1 MRSSPVPAGLLAT
14 ARRLG
19 TNRGAALFAIV
30 TLGACVAG
38 VAQAAHPFSGTIPA
52 EPTED
57 RLEAFDVT
65 PAVGGAELHVAE
77 AGYALWADADSA
89 VVTLAAP
96 DGRVYTSLPLCA
108 LAGRAAIPNGAHAH
122 TTLNGHVL
130 TTTLIAADGT
140 VLSSATLRP
149 GPSSFTVSFAAPLG
163 PQRSIAPSFF
173 ADGHRGLDMTTIQDG
188 YTPDPRSTSVSPA
201 PVVSTVGRTPF
212 APPPLQV
219 QLRGAPGWVGLGLV
233 QVPSATSMRVGR
245 DGAVSIDYPLAG
257 VDASADLGAGAGQA
271 GMLRFPDFVVTF
283 AAGPQTGLRAYHDA
297 LVALHAVTV
306 AAPPGSRPGWWS
318 DPIVDTWGEQMA
330 VHAFR
335 GSPAFT
341 ADWVRAFAAN
351 WKAQYHVDHFTL
363 VIDSRW
369 QERIGDP
376 MPDPL
381 RFGGVAGMRAL
392 IDQLHAQGLHV
403 LLWWPMWAHRID
415 TIPLPA
421 KLARTATPEKL
432 IDPTTPSFQTDMAT
446 TVGALMGTGSDA
458 LAADGLKLDWQYDI
472 PATVSNP
479 AAGYGAL
486 ALYRYMAAIHT
497 AAHRLRNDAMIDAS
511 AAAPQFA
518 AVADTVRLYD
528 AWSTAEWDRR
538 AALVAAVDP
547 DVLIDGDGWQ
557 VDATT
562 VIPHTV
568 ASTVYGTPAMYFGS
582 TWVGGAPIA
591 PALSQQLGAVVSL
604 SAVKGQGHPVPLA
617 GGEWQ
622 YEVGRAVT
630 ARTFNHAHA
639 LVVRAPSCTP
649 TWHGTVTSTVAGRM
663 LVPMVGKKL
672 VSALD
677 SAGKHVAAQLVPQGV
692 VFTARAGAVYQLNFA
707 GGC

>member
-1 MRSSPVPAGLLAT
+1 MRRPLPSRLLST

-19 TNRGAALFAIV
+19 ANRGAAVFAVV
-30 TLGACVAG
+30 TIGACVAG
-38 VAQAAHPFSGTIPA
+38 VAQAHPFTRTLPA

-57 RLEAFDVT
+57 RLEGFDVT
-65 PAVGGAELHVAE
+65 PAVGAAELHVAGT
-77 AGYALWADADSA
+77 GYAIWADPDSA
-89 VVTLAAP
+89 VVSLASA

-108 LAGRAAIPNGAHAH
+108 LAGRAAIPSGAHAH
-122 TTLNGHVL
+122 TTLTGHVL
-130 TTTLIAADGT
+130 TTTMVAADGT
-140 VLSSATLRP
+140 VLSQATLTP
-149 GPSSFTVSFAAPLG
+149 SPSSFTVSFTAPLG
-163 PQRSIAPSFF
+163 PQRALAPSFF

-188 YTPDPRSTSVSPA
+188 YTPDPRATSVSPA

-219 QLRGAPGWVGLGLV
+219 QLRGTPGWMGLGLV
-233 QVPSATSMRVGR
+233 QVPSATSMRVGH
-245 DGAVSIDYPLAG
+245 DGAVSIDYPLAS
-257 VDASADLGAGAGQA
+257 VDATADLGAGTGQA

-283 AAGPQTGLRAYHDA
+283 AADPLTGLRAYHDA
-297 LVALHAVTV
+297 LVGLKAVTV
-306 AAPPGSRPGWWS
+306 ASPPGSRPAWWS
-318 DPIVDTWGEQMA
+318 EPIVDTWGEQMA

-341 ADWVRAFAAN
+341 ADWVRSFAAD
-351 WKAQYHVDHFTL
+351 WKARYHVDHFTL

-392 IDQLHAQGLHV
+392 IDELHAQGLHV

-415 TIPLPA
+415 TIPLSA
-421 KLARTATPEKL
+421 KLARTATPERL
-432 IDPTTPSFQTDMAT
+432 IDPTTTSFQSEMAA
-446 TVGALMGTGSDA
+446 TVGALVGSGGDA
-458 LAADGLKLDWQYDI
+458 LAADGLKLDWQYNI

-479 AAGYGAL
+479 ARGYGAL
-486 ALYRYMAAIHT
+486 ALYRYMDAIHSS
-497 AAHRLRNDAMIDAS
+497 AHRLRPDAMIDAS

-518 AVADTVRLYD
+518 AVADTLRLYD

-538 AALVAAVDP
+538 AALVAAVNP
-547 DVLIDGDGWQ
+547 DMLIDGDGWQ

-568 ASTVYGTPAMYFGS
+568 ASTVYGTPAMYFGK
-582 TWVGGAPIA
+582 TWVGGLPIT
-591 PALSQQLGAVVSL
+591 PALTDQLGAVVSL
-604 SAVKGQGHPVPLA
+604 SSIKGQGHPVPLA

-622 YEVGRAVT
+622 YEVGKAVT
-630 ARTFNHAHA
+630 ARTFAHAHA
-639 LVVRAPSCTP
+639 LVVRAPACAQN
-649 TWHGTVTSTVAGRM
+649 WHGTVTSTVPGRL
-663 LVPMVGKKL
+663 LVPMAGSRL
-672 VSALD
+672 VSAVD
-677 SAGKHVAAQLVPQGV
+677 SAGHRVAAQLVAQGV
-692 VFTARAGAVYQLNFA
+692 MLTLRAGAVYQLNFA